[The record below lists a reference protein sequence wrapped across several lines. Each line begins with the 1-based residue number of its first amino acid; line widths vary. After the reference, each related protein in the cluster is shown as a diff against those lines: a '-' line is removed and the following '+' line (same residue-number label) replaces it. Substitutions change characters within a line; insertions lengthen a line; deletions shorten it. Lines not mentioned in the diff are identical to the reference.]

1 MAKGNKLGF
10 AVGVVSTQT
19 KRLSTPCPLFV
30 RFFVLLLFLGFA
42 GGNARASGDPRDLRA
57 TPVGPGLPFAI
68 ADFDGDL
75 LPDLAS
81 IQTGPNSS
89 GHTDYRIQL
98 QLSAVGRQFLRLVG
112 PSGGLF
118 IEARDVNG
126 DRAVDLIVSTAWHRQ
141 PLAIFLN
148 NGHGVFLRAELSAYP
163 KAFIESNENWA
174 SESDQ
179 TGTSIAAP
187 QNSRTWTCFG
197 SGIQPSVQSKADSI
211 SSPSRGFHFD
221 SFLISN
227 AGRAPPLET
236 LRS

>member
-1 MAKGNKLGF
+1 MRCTLLA
-10 AVGVVSTQT
+10 
-19 KRLSTPCPLFV
+19 
-30 RFFVLLLFLGFA
+30 RFLVLLLFLGVA
-42 GGNARASGDPRDLRA
+42 GGSARACEDRQNLRA
-57 TPVGPGLPFAI
+57 TSVGPGFPFAI

-81 IQTGPNSS
+81 VQAGPNNS
-89 GHTDYRIQL
+89 GRTDYRIQV
-98 QLSAVGRQFLRLVG
+98 QLSSVGRQSLPLVG

-148 NGHGVFLRAELSAYP
+148 NGHGIFSRAEPSAYSR
-163 KAFIESNENWA
+163 AFIESNENWV
-174 SESDQ
+174 SESEQ
-179 TGTSIAAP
+179 TRAGIAAR

-197 SGIQPSVQSKADSI
+197 SGIQPYVQSKADSVP
-211 SSPSRGFHFD
+211 SPSRGFYFD
-221 SFLISN
+221 CFLISH